1 MAEDENPLY
10 RGMNRETLDQHYN
23 PRNAIDDHEP
33 FLTAYTTLSEAARAA
48 TKGKLGITYGPS
60 HAEKLDIF
68 PAGKNAP
75 VFIYI
80 HGGYWRMMSK
90 NEASFMAKSFND
102 AGITVVAVD
111 YALVPEVT
119 LDEIVR
125 QCRAAITWVYKY
137 GSEYGIDRNR
147 IHIGGS
153 SAGGHLVGMM
163 LADRWPEKFGLP
175 GDVIKSALGCSGL
188 YDLEPLRHTYIDEW
202 MLFDQGTIDRNSP
215 QYLLG
220 SKKACPTLLAVGS
233 IEFSE
238 FHRQT
243 EEFANALRN
252 NGTSV
257 EVMNVPDRNHFNVV
271 TDLSD
276 PSAAITKATIAQIL
290 KS

>member
-33 FLTAYTTLSEAARAA
+33 FLAAYTTLSEAARAA
-48 TKGKLGITYGPS
+48 TRGKLDVSYGPS
-60 HAEKLDIF
+60 LAEKVDIF

-80 HGGYWRMMSK
+80 HGGYWRMLSK
-90 NEASFMAKSFND
+90 KESSFMAKSFND

-111 YALVPEVT
+111 YALVPHVT

-125 QCRAAITWVYKY
+125 QCRAAITWVYQK
-137 GSEYGIDRNR
+137 SAEYGINRER

-163 LADRWPEKFGLP
+163 LAKGWPEKFGIP
-175 GDVIKSALGCSGL
+175 DNVIKSALGCSGL
-188 YDLEPLRHTYIDEW
+188 YDLEPLSHTYIDDW
-202 MLFDQGTIDRNSP
+202 MHFDQGTIARNSP

-220 SKKACPTLLAVGS
+220 TKKACPTLLAVGS
-233 IEFSE
+233 IEYSE

-243 EEFANALRN
+243 EEFAEALRN

-276 PSAAITKATIAQIL
+276 PDAAITKATIAQIL